1 MRILGIGDYLD
12 LGDMYLRLAADGHEV
27 RVHVADPAYHG
38 VMAGM
43 VTRVRD
49 WRAELEWVAATG
61 QDGLILFEG
70 GGRGQEQDAL
80 RAAGL
85 QVIGGCAWGDRLE
98 GDRAFGQEVM
108 RATGMRTAAV
118 RDFSDFAAAIAFI
131 HARPRRYVCK
141 HNGHHLPSTRNH
153 VGVLDDGADVVQL
166 LRGYAATWPAEVPV
180 SFVLMDHLEGIETG
194 VGAYFDGREFTG
206 PACLDWE
213 HKRFFPGDLGELT
226 GEMGTVVTYQGGAA
240 LFAETLAPLAP
251 WLRAAGYRGY
261 INLNCIINADGVWPL
276 EYTCRFGYPGFAIL
290 DALQPGG
297 WDEVLGA
304 MLGRSNGFAAAPGY
318 AVGVVLTTPPFPYAG
333 DGSCPAA
340 GLPIAFRRALTAAE
354 RAHLHYAEVALDAT
368 GALVTS
374 GASGYVL
381 VATGVGADIGT
392 AQRAAYGLLGQVV
405 VPNARYRLDIG
416 DRLRDGELARLAG
429 LGYGAGAAPAA
440 PHSARR

>member
-12 LGDMYLRLAADGHEV
+12 LGDMYLRLAASGHEV

-38 VMAGM
+38 VMAGL
-43 VTRVRD
+43 VRRVPD
-49 WRAELEWVAATG
+49 WRAELPWIAAAG
-61 QDGLILFEG
+61 QDGVILFESA
-70 GGRGQEQDAL
+70 GRGHEQDAL
-80 RAAGL
+80 RAAGH

-98 GDRAFGQEVM
+98 GDRAFGQEIM
-108 RATGMRTAAV
+108 RAAGMRTAAV
-118 RDFSDFAAAIAFI
+118 HDFTDFSAAISFVQ
-131 HARPRRYVCK
+131 ARPRRYVCK
-141 HNGHHLPSTRNH
+141 HNGHHLPSTRNY
-153 VGVLDDGADVVQL
+153 VGALYDGADIIQL
-166 LRGYAATWPAEVPV
+166 LRGYARAWPADLPV
-180 SFVLMDHLEGIETG
+180 SFVLMDHLEGVETG
-194 VGAYFDGREFTG
+194 VGAYFDGAGFVG

-226 GEMGTVVTYQGGAA
+226 GEMGTVVTYEGSGR

-251 WLRAAGYRGY
+251 RMRAAGYRGY
-261 INLNCIINADGVWPL
+261 INLNCIINEDGVWPL

-304 MLGRSNGFAAAPGY
+304 MLGRGGFTAAPGY

-333 DGSCPAA
+333 DASCCAE
-340 GLPIAFRRALTAAE
+340 GLPVSFRGELSPAE
-354 RAHLHYAEVALDAT
+354 RAHLHYAEVALDAG

-381 VATGVGADIGT
+381 VATGCGADVAAAQT
-392 AQRAAYGLLGQVV
+392 ASYGLLGKVV
-405 VPNARYRLDIG
+405 VPNARWRVDIG
-416 DRLRDGELARLAG
+416 DRLRDGDLARLG
-429 LGYGAGAAPAA
+429 RLGYGAAAPVP